1 MYMCNN
7 CCVLY
12 NMGFPGSSVVN
23 NPPAIVEDAGSIP
36 GLERFLGEGNGNP
49 LQYSCLGN
57 SMDRGDW
64 QAIVHKV
71 AKESD
76 TAQ

>member
-23 NPPAIVEDAGSIP
+23 NPPAIAEDAGSIP
-36 GLERFLGEGNGNP
+36 GLERSLG
-49 LQYSCLGN
+49 
-57 SMDRGDW
+57 
-64 QAIVHKV
+64 
-71 AKESD
+71 KEMATHSSILALEIQW
-76 TAQ
+76 TEETGKL